1 MKKQAF
7 RIFTMLSLFVTLMG
21 GDTPLRAGKNT
32 VELSRIAWAGPTAA
46 KPQELPRAIGTLW
59 VTNTTTND
67 VAVFDAATGN
77 LITTIAVGTRPIGI
91 QAPPDTGKVYVAN
104 ERSNTVSVI
113 SKSSLSVVA
122 TIPTGPLPH
131 HTAQSPDGKF
141 VYVAEFGTNKIGVI
155 DTATDT
161 LVAEFVTGP
170 PEARTHAPWVTQDGQ
185 TLLAAN
191 QGVNQVAALDART
204 GAIKWT
210 LNVGNTPSDIVTLPN
225 GKIGFVTLQG
235 EDKVK
240 LLDLETPAILG
251 EIGVGPRPTTMQ
263 LSPTGRWLVVSHG
276 GSPAQSAIIDL
287 LEARS
292 VSLMMLS
299 GTGTQHNAMSQSG
312 RFSYVAVVG
321 GAAPG
326 VAVIDMTTQAVVASY
341 AYPGGGAPHG
351 VFYEPAQL
359 CR

>member
-1 MKKQAF
+1 MIVK
-7 RIFTMLSLFVTLMG
+7 RIFLASLMTGGLAMLAVTGAL
-21 GDTPLRAGKNT
+21 P
-32 VELSRIAWAGPTAA
+32 PAA
-46 KPQELPRAIGTLW
+46 AVPQEAPRPSGTLW
-59 VTNTTTND
+59 VTNISTND
-67 VAVFDAATGN
+67 VAVFDAATGD
-77 LITTIAVGTRPIGI
+77 LIATIPVGTRPIGI

-131 HTAQSPDGKF
+131 HTAQSSDGKF

-161 LVAEFVTGP
+161 LIAEFVTGP
-170 PEARTHAPWVTQDGQ
+170 PEARTHAPWVTQEGQ

-204 GAIKWT
+204 GAVKWT
-210 LNVGNTPSDIVTLPN
+210 LNVGNTPSDIVTSPS
-225 GKIGFVTLQG
+225 GKIGFVSLQG

-251 EIGVGPRPTTMQ
+251 EIGVGPRPATMQ
-263 LSPTGRWLVVSHG
+263 LSPTGRWVVVSHG
-276 GSPAQSAIIDL
+276 GSPAQIAIIDV
-287 LEARS
+287 EGRS
-292 VSLMMLS
+292 VTPMMLS

-312 RFSYVAVVG
+312 HFSYVAVLG
-321 GAAPG
+321 TTPG
-326 VAVIDMTTQAVVASY
+326 VAVVDLTTQAVVAFY
-341 AYPGGGAPHG
+341 PYPGGGSPHG
-351 VFYEPAQL
+351 VFFEPTRL